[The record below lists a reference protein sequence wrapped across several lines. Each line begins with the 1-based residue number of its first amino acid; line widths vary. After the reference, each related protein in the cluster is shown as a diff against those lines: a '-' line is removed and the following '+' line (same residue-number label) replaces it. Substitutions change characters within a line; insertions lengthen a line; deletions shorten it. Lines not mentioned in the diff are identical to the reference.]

1 MKKGLIFAA
10 ALSAIALSGAG
21 SASAA
26 PALGQLGG
34 LKAAGAPQLEQVY
47 YRSNNN
53 YRSNHRYHNRR
64 WYKPRYHKQRHCFLR
79 VGRRICVLR

>member
-1 MKKGLIFAA
+1 MKNGLIFAA

-47 YRSNNN
+47 YRSNRHYDN
-53 YRSNHRYHNRR
+53 RRWHNRR
-64 WYKPRYHKQRHCFLR
+64 WNNRRWHKRQHCFLR
-79 VGRRICVLR
+79 IGKRICVYR

>member
-21 SASAA
+21 GASAA

-34 LKAAGAPQLEQVY
+34 LKAAGASQLEQVY
-47 YRSNNN
+47 YRSNRHYNN
-53 YRSNHRYHNRR
+53 RRWHNRR
-64 WYKPRYHKQRHCFLR
+64 WHKRQHCFFR
-79 VGRRICVLR
+79 IGKRICVYR